1 LDGFELETLFKW
13 LDSEHKPII
22 DGLQLLIDEVSNS
35 NNEFG
40 DKAKEREE
48 KLKEQ
53 TIQETD
59 SSSDTNGELL
69 ID

>member
-1 LDGFELETLFKW
+1 MFKW